1 MPKQGAAAAVA
12 AAMLAAA
19 LLAGGSRASA
29 QEAGGCFD
37 PRPLP
42 GYTLAAFAGGGLDLL
57 ERCAEGL
64 GSRVHAAG
72 ADGGWLTLDPGADA
86 GANAAF
92 RARYA
97 DGAAAGTP
105 FLLERATPLGL
116 LVHEPEAFGG
126 YTLLHG
132 GPVHYLIDIRGRIVH
147 SWSLDWRATLRLI
160 ENGRLLGMQDN
171 VVREADP
178 GGNVTW
184 EYRYDGDG
192 VLHHDFLKLPNGNL
206 LLLVRRTRTRDEAV
220 AAGADP
226 AFVPPQGIE
235 YEAVVEVG
243 GGGEIVWEWSLWD
256 HLIQDFDPDK
266 ANYGDV
272 AGHPELVDLNFQLE
286 RAFER
291 RITRRPELDW
301 IHANSIDY
309 HPGLDR
315 IAISA
320 RNFSE
325 LWIIDHGTTT
335 EEAAGRGGDLLYRWG
350 NPRAYRAGTA
360 ADQRLFWPHHVHW
373 IEPGLPGAGNLL
385 MFNNGMEFAGHA
397 RGWSSVV
404 ELALPADGRGYR
416 PGEPAPVWTYEADP
430 PAVFYSAFM
439 SGAQRLPNGN
449 TLIASGDE
457 GTVFEVTPGGRTV
470 WKYVNP
476 QHRGARLRQGD
487 LALAPARPGPTWG
500 NQLYRATR
508 YAPDHPGLAC
518 LDLAPKG
525 TIELPA
531 AGRAAPPGAGAPGPD
546 PGARP
551 DCPPA
556 PGLYDARTAAEPAAR
571 GPFGVYRDG
580 RALTYAREDCR
591 GADTET
597 PFFVH
602 AWAADPGDLPE
613 DRREAGFE
621 AFAFRFGDRGGRYGD
636 ACVATFRLPGYEVRS
651 VRTGQYDA
659 SGHLWDEEFALD
671 AEAWL
676 ARYASFAAREPAA
689 RRAGFDLHLEGRTL
703 TLLRGECSAADIAD
717 RFFVHAYAPDGG
729 REAIDF
735 RFRER
740 GLRHGDRCMA
750 SVELPDYAVARL
762 AAGRYDASG
771 HLWEAA
777 LALPGGK

>member
-1 MPKQGAAAAVA
+1 MRQGTAAAVA
-12 AAMLAAA
+12 AALLATA

-64 GSRVHAAG
+64 GSRVHATG

-97 DGAAAGTP
+97 DGATPGTP

-116 LVHEPEAFGG
+116 LVHEPEAFEG
-126 YTLLHG
+126 YTLLHRN
-132 GPVHYLIDIRGRIVH
+132 PVHYLIDIRGRIVH
-147 SWSLDWRATLRLI
+147 SWNLDWHPASRILET
-160 ENGRLLGMQDN
+160 GRLLGLTGDN

-192 VLHHDFLKLPNGNL
+192 VLHHDFLKMPDGNL
-206 LLLVRRTRTRDEAV
+206 LLLARRTKTRDEAV

-226 AFVPPQGIE
+226 ASVPPQGIA
-235 YEAVVEVG
+235 YEAIVEVRPSRPS
-243 GGGEIVWEWSLWD
+243 GGEIVWEWSLWD

-272 AGHPELVDLNFQLE
+272 SDHPELVDLNFPLA
-286 RAFER
+286 RASGSEF
-291 RITRRPELDW
+291 DW
-301 IHANSIDY
+301 IQANSIDY
-309 HPGLDR
+309 HPALDQ

-335 EEAAGRGGDLLYRWG
+335 EEAAGPAGDLLYRWG
-350 NPRAYRAGTA
+350 NPRAYRAGTV
-360 ADQRLFWPHHVHW
+360 ADQRLFRPHRVHW
-373 IEPGLPGAGNLL
+373 IAPGLPGAGNLL
-385 MFNNGMEFAGHA
+385 MFNNGSESGGRG

-404 ELALPADGRGYR
+404 ELAPPADGRGYR

-430 PAVFYSAFM
+430 PAVFYSASR

-476 QHRGARLRQGD
+476 QHHWGRLRQGD
-487 LALAPARPGPTWG
+487 LAPTRPDPAWG
-500 NQLYRATR
+500 NRLYRATR

-518 LDLAPKG
+518 LDLTPKG

-531 AGRAAPPGAGAPGPD
+531 LARAARTGADAPD
-546 PGARP
+546 PSPPMARSI
-551 DCPPA
+551 CPPA
-556 PGLYDARTAAEPAAR
+556 ASLYDAVTAAEPAAR

-580 RALTYAREDCR
+580 RTLTYAREDCS
-591 GADTET
+591 GADTEST
-597 PFFVH
+597 FFVH
-602 AWAADPGDLPE
+602 AWAADRGDLPE

-621 AFAFRFGDRGGRYGD
+621 AFAFRFADRDARFGGDT
-636 ACVATFRLPGYEVRS
+636 CVAAFELPDYALRS

-659 SGHLWDEEFALD
+659 GGHLWDEEFALE
-671 AEAWL
+671 AVAWL
-676 ARYASFAAREPAA
+676 ARYASFAAREPAL
-689 RRAGFDLHLEGRTL
+689 RRAGFDLHLDGRTL
-703 TLLRGECSAADIAD
+703 TLLRGECAAADVAD
-717 RFFVHAYAPDGG
+717 RFFVHVHPADGGG
-729 REAIDF
+729 REALDF
-735 RFRER
+735 WFRQR

-750 SVELPDYAVARL
+750 AVELPDYPVARV
-762 AAGRYDASG
+762 AAGQYDGTG

-777 LALPGGK
+777 LAVPAGE